1 MLIRKDGINMALG
14 VAPAPVVKPE
24 AGSSSPDMVISQPG
38 FPPEC
43 PGGGGDYELI
53 TFTVDCGIDILWVL
67 RNLAKMTEDILIV
80 FLNHFHLFNFSFF
93 YF

>member
-24 AGSSSPDMVISQPG
+24 AGSSSPDKMIPQPG

-43 PGGGGDYELI
+43 PGGGGAYELI
-53 TFTVDCGIDILWVL
+53 MFTVDCRIDILWVL

-80 FLNHFHLFNFSFF
+80 FLNYFCLLNFSFS